1 MTANP
6 NLDPNPN
13 HPSLPVHGMT
23 ANPDLDPN
31 PNLLYLSVHDGAHG
45 ELGRRHA
52 RAELGPA
59 LHQPHARARAALTSS
74 GAPLRLVRVRVG

>member
-6 NLDPNPN
+6 NL
-13 HPSLPVHGMT
+13 
-23 ANPDLDPN
+23 
-31 PNLLYLSVHDGAHG
+31 LYLPVHDGAHG
-45 ELGRRHA
+45 KLGRRHA

-59 LHQPHARARAALTSS
+59 LHQPHARARRATHCRAALTSS